1 MTARSQPGSDLLEAA
16 RTARGNA
23 HAPHSKFRVGASVRA
38 ADGRIFAGANIE
50 STSYGLTLC
59 AERGAIAA
67 AVTAGAVGGD
77 HPKLT
82 EVVIIAEGPRPVPP
96 CGACRQVISEL
107 VASGSKVWLVEA
119 RSGEVVARTPEGLL
133 PDAFDDS
140 FLAPTHASDDTTA
153 D

>member
-1 MTARSQPGSDLLEAA
+1 M
-16 RTARGNA
+16 
-23 HAPHSKFRVGASVRA
+23 RA
-38 ADGRIFAGANIE
+38 ADGRVFAGANIE

-67 AVTAGAVGGD
+67 AVTAGSAGGD
-77 HPKLT
+77 QPLLT
-82 EVVIIAEGPRPVPP
+82 QVVIVAEGPRPVPP

-107 VASGSKVWLVEA
+107 VASGSLVWLVED
-119 RSGEVVARTPEGLL
+119 RSGDAVSRTPEGLL

-140 FLAPTHASDDTTA
+140 FLAVAHAGDDTVA